1 MSDKAQFKVQFSNVD
16 KVSSRNVK
24 IKGKVKV
31 KVKFNLEETTKARRG
46 STGIALLFP

>member
-1 MSDKAQFKVQFSNVD
+1 MSDKAQCSNLYR
-16 KVSSRNVK
+16 VSSRNVK

-31 KVKFNLEETTKARRG
+31 KVKFILEEITKATRG

>member
-1 MSDKAQFKVQFSNVD
+1 MSYKAQFSNVD

-31 KVKFNLEETTKARRG
+31 KVKFVLEQSTKVRRG
-46 STGIALLFP
+46 STGTALLFL